1 MLVDKFSLLTEIKR
15 KKVET
20 MSPLTEILLD
30 IFAIVTP
37 LIGGYIAY
45 ILRKQSKEKTAMGQA
60 VLSLLQAQMLDY
72 FSKCKQRGY
81 VTKHGFETF
90 DKMYSAYKSLGGNG
104 LIDKVYEELKA
115 MSLERNSADRIDSFD
130 CW

>member
-1 MLVDKFSLLTEIKR
+1 MSLITEI
-15 KKVET
+15 
-20 MSPLTEILLD
+20 IID
-30 IFAIVTP
+30 IFALTTP
-37 LIGGYIAY
+37 AIGGYIAY
-45 ILRKQSKEKTAMGQA
+45 ILRKQSKEKAAISQA

-72 FSKCKQRGY
+72 FSKCKERRF

-90 DKMYSAYKSLGGNG
+90 ERMHTAYKALGANG

-115 MSLERNSADRIDSFD
+115 MSLERNSTERIDSFD